1 MFVWHRQG
9 IFSKW
14 HTVVVLFYPRKIS
27 LNIAYLCSDQAW
39 LNFSH
44 LFLVLLGLLT
54 HTLLGNIWIEPQPPY
69 PPNLDHI
76 PSLCST
82 LRKCEQHRKMW
93 LFVTPSRLV
102 FDFPW
107 GRACVPLV
115 FSLEEISRGWE
126 ELWGSKCCEYIVH
139 WGEHM
144 AIVIEDQYGMSLRAK
159 SCIKNNFQT
168 LFLHFGSPPLL
179 HNRAH

>member
-93 LFVTPSRLV
+93 LFVTQQAGWCLISHEAELV
-102 FDFPW
+102 GVFIGRDFEGVGGIMGKQMLW
-107 GRACVPLV
+107 IHCALRGTYGHSHRGSVWHV
-115 FSLEEISRGWE
+115 LE
-126 ELWGSKCCEYIVH
+126 SKVMY
-139 WGEHM
+139 
-144 AIVIEDQYGMSLRAK
+144 
-159 SCIKNNFQT
+159 
-168 LFLHFGSPPLL
+168 
-179 HNRAH
+179 